1 MSAALALPYVWA
13 EAARELPQDNGIAFY
28 RRRTEELLR
37 RYVVVSLQTGRLPL
51 AVGNCVVRGKSSHYR
66 MRSFEDAIIF
76 LFDIEK
82 CLKRLA
88 PMEQELIARIAMQE
102 YTQEETAGLMRASVR
117 TVMRKYPQAL
127 DKLSQM
133 FLDYELMEY

>member
-13 EAARELPQDNGIAFY
+13 ETARELPQDNGIAFY